1 MIEKFIKKKLRNIW
15 NIVTQRP
22 VSDWGVHDDAY
33 EKSSKTHQKTWEES
47 CLLAHESWRLL
58 FGAKCSRKQS
68 LHFLETR
75 WLDIYHGVGGARHN
89 TESRMELF
97 AVSIC
102 SSTNTRSGLFSTV
115 HAYRKLIVQH
125 RRPRLADTNLWEHIP
140 STSIALSDTRSIACE
155 SSSNRKEA
163 DIFDFVFWPHAS
175 NIRFMESLV
184 PRRSG
189 IRINS
194 SSIGQRLRLWCGCWY
209 GRMWINQNFSSTRIR
224 WNRNSEFKDGLRN
237 REYCSGRTQEKD
249 ELFGRDSMQE
259 QSSNAWEQANNVL
272 TIFIL

>member
-163 DIFDFVFWPHAS
+163 DIFDFVFCACVKHSVHGKSRAEEKWYQDQLIFDRSAIETLMWLLVWKDVDKS
-175 NIRFMESLV
+175 EFLFDKDQMESELWV
-184 PRRSG
+184 QRWPKESWILFRPNPREG
-189 IRINS
+189 WIIWK
-194 SSIGQRLRLWCGCWY
+194 RLNARTIVQC
-209 GRMWINQNFSSTRIR
+209 
-224 WNRNSEFKDGLRN
+224 LRA
-237 REYCSGRTQEKD
+237 GK
-249 ELFGRDSMQE
+249 
-259 QSSNAWEQANNVL
+259 
-272 TIFIL
+272 